1 VLSKVSG
8 TDYDTTWST
17 VSGGG
22 GAPAAHAASHQDGG
36 SDELALDASQLTSG
50 TVATARLGSGTAN
63 GARYLAGNQT
73 WASPTPWTVITDT
86 TLGTAAATF
95 SVTVTGYSVVE
106 VYLTGRSTDTGLAAY
121 GMRVLF
127 NSDTG
132 TNYLHNNSAAQ
143 TVLAPGSIPG
153 SLTNADRTG
162 IWQASI
168 SLGGVGKYTSLVYRN
183 AYVTS
188 TGTTGLAASSTSG
201 SGYYI
206 NTSSAITSMTLYP
219 SSGNW
224 AVGTSLLVLGRV

>member
-22 GAPAAHAASHQDGG
+22 GAPAAHAASHQNGG
-36 SDELALDASQLTSG
+36 GDQLALDASQLTSG